1 MLHDITFTTREPEL
15 TAEELNNL
23 YTQVGWNKTGQRTA
37 DKTRRMLK
45 ASPLYIT
52 ARTGSQLIG
61 FGRLLSDPY
70 TAQVL
75 DIITHPE
82 YRRRGIARRVTQLLL
97 ENLPEGLLGV
107 SLVDGS
113 GYPEFYESL
122 GFEPAENESNRL
134 MYLRAN
140 PRGQLVQKTVTF

>member
-1 MLHDITFTTREPEL
+1 MLHDITFTTHEPEL
-15 TAEELNNL
+15 TAEELNDL
-23 YTQVGWNKTGQRTA
+23 YTLVGWNKTGQRTA

-52 ARTGSQLIG
+52 ARIGSQLIG
-61 FGRLLSDPY
+61 FGRLLSYPY

-75 DIITHPE
+75 DVITHPE

-113 GYPEFYESL
+113 GYPEFY
-122 GFEPAENESNRL
+122 
-134 MYLRAN
+134 
-140 PRGQLVQKTVTF
+140 